1 MKRLC
6 VTADKEMI
14 VLQVPKMES
23 RVGRQAQDAGDG
35 EGVLTAART
44 VAVDGGHPQ
53 VRGAGVKYDR
63 ELLRGRSNG
72 NGADVH
78 ELQGPGRN
86 G

>member
-14 VLQVPKMES
+14 VLQVPKTES
-23 RVGRQAQDAGDG
+23 RVGGQAQDAGDG

-53 VRGAGVKYDR
+53 VRGASVKYDR

-72 NGADVH
+72 DGANVD

>member
-14 VLQVPKMES
+14 VLQVPKTES
-23 RVGRQAQDAGDG
+23 RVGGQAQDAGDG

-53 VRGAGVKYDR
+53 VR
-63 ELLRGRSNG
+63 
-72 NGADVH
+72 
-78 ELQGPGRN
+78 
-86 G
+86 